1 MMFENIPLFS
11 IDIHKVHVEE
21 WSEHKDRI
29 LSYMTKGY
37 GDESISFTDYF
48 TYITKGKYPPY
59 RDEFLEIMSKYVT
72 KYQEY
77 IEELGNGSLFG
88 DNNGPYKFTQIAGP
102 WCQKYNRGDYH
113 PPHDHGSIGW
123 SCVLYAKMN
132 PEVHPS
138 THFFSPFGN
147 HLGFK
152 ENRLLRVDEGDLV
165 IFPASLTH
173 MAPPHYSD
181 EERIIISFNIQ

>member
-1 MMFENIPLFS
+1 
-11 IDIHKVHVEE
+11 
-21 WSEHKDRI
+21 
-29 LSYMTKGY
+29 
-37 GDESISFTDYF
+37 
-48 TYITKGKYPPY
+48 
-59 RDEFLEIMSKYVT
+59 
-72 KYQEY
+72 
-77 IEELGNGSLFG
+77 
-88 DNNGPYKFTQIAGP
+88 
-102 WCQKYNRGDYH
+102 
-113 PPHDHGSIGW
+113 
-123 SCVLYAKMN
+123 MN